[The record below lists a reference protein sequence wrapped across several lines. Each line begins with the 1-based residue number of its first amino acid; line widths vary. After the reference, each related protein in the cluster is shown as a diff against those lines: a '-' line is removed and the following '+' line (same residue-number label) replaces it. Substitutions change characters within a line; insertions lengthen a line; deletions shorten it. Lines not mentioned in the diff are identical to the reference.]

1 MGSGSKPPPAPDP
14 YKTAGAQTGQNVQ
27 SAIANT
33 YLGNVDQYGPQG
45 STTYAQTGDTYRMT
59 GPDGQVYTIPR
70 FAQTVTL
77 SPEQRRLYDL
87 NTQAAQNIGQ
97 IGVEQSARIGNLL
110 NTPVDLSDL
119 RVDPNSFSADRARV
133 EQALFDR
140 VAPQQ
145 QRDYDALENRLTN
158 QGFQRGTE
166 AFNAAMDE
174 HRRGINDQRLAIT
187 ARGLQEQQGMYGM
200 ASQAQQAEIARR
212 LQQRNAPIQEV
223 GYLMGL
229 GQYQTPQAQA
239 YHGGQI
245 NPADVS
251 GAIYNSAALANKQWE
266 QEQANKNAM
275 MGGLFGIGQA
285 AALGAMGMPPGM
297 FGGLKSGGNSPK
309 WGG

>member
-1 MGSGSKPPPAPDP
+1 M
-14 YKTAGAQTGQNVQ
+14 
-27 SAIANT
+27 
-33 YLGNVDQYGPQG
+33 
-45 STTYAQTGDTYRMT
+45 
-59 GPDGQVYTIPR
+59 
-70 FAQTVTL
+70 
-77 SPEQRRLYDL
+77 
-87 NTQAAQNIGQ
+87 
-97 IGVEQSARIGNLL
+97 L

-133 EQALFDR
+133 EQSLLDR
-140 VAPQQ
+140 VAPQN

-187 ARGLQEQQGMYGM
+187 SRGLQEQQGLYGM

-212 LQQRNAPIQEV
+212 LQQRSTPIQEI

-239 YHGGQI
+239 YHGSQI

-251 GAIYNSAALANKQWE
+251 GAIYNSAALQNQAWQ
-266 QEQANKNAM
+266 QEQANNNAM
-275 MGGLFGIGQA
+275 MGGLFGLGQA
-285 AALGAMGMPPGM
+285 GIMGAAKYGPLFMSDRRLKRDIRDLGVRLMNGVKLYAYKYLWDDRDRVGVMADELVRGRPDAVSSH
-297 FGGLKSGGNSPK
+297 GGYLAVNYGAL
-309 WGG
+309 